1 MSDPLSW
8 ASYRAHWRGADYAA
22 SPEPHSLELWIRLRS
37 PEPADGFEE
46 VEPGC
51 HVRTVP
57 ASECAALYFV
67 TTVCGWR
74 GEWFHV
80 HDEREDQLLLEYA
93 GGSALTAAEL
103 GMERV
108 ERGVYR
114 LWVPREEITDLQ
126 EHAVQLNVGNQH
138 F

>member
-1 MSDPLSW
+1 MSR
-8 ASYRAHWRGADYAA
+8 AFYRARWRDAEYVA

-37 PEPADGFEE
+37 AEPADGFEE

-57 ASECAALYFV
+57 ASECAAVHFV

-74 GEWFHV
+74 GELFHV
-80 HDEREDQLLLEYA
+80 HDERAGQLLLEYL

-103 GMERV
+103 GMERI

-114 LWVPREEITDLQ
+114 LWVPREEVTDPR
-126 EHAVQLNVGNQH
+126 EHAVQLNVGN
-138 F
+138 

>member
-1 MSDPLSW
+1 MSR
-8 ASYRAHWRGADYAA
+8 AYYRARWRDADYPA

-57 ASECAALYFV
+57 ASECAALHFV

-80 HDEREDQLLLEYA
+80 HDERDDQLLLEYL

-114 LWVPREEITDLQ
+114 LWVPRGEVTDLQ